1 MSLNKFSYQRH
12 KCEVVSAGRCG
23 QDRPMTAAQTFA
35 AYAASLCHAPL
46 PPEVVHHAKRAIVD
60 WYAALLPGAV
70 EAPPTLLE
78 KALHEDLDRG
88 RARLALGRAAT
99 VRAAALINGTAAHT
113 VEVDD
118 IYREAIFHPGAPT
131 IAAALA
137 LAQAR
142 GATGLQLIRGVVAG
156 YEVSTRIGAA
166 MGRDHYRHW
175 HNTGTVG
182 TFGAASAAA
191 TLLGLD
197 ATRHAHALCTGA
209 TFAAGLQQAFRMDSM
224 SKPLH
229 AGHAAEAGVLAALA
243 AEQGVTGSL
252 DVLDGEAGLGR
263 AMSGDVDW
271 AQAVATLGRDFHI
284 TRMTFKNHACCGH
297 TFAPIDGALELRT
310 RMGDVRWQTLQ
321 RVEVATY
328 GPALAVAGNFHPRT
342 AAEARFSIPFVV
354 ATALIHGSVRLSAF
368 SDERLSDPDVRAL
381 MARIHLSVDPEIDG
395 RFPGQRAARLRFTT
409 EDGRTGSYLQP
420 TRKGDPEQPLTDD
433 ELSGKFLELAV
444 PVVGSERAERL
455 LRRLWTLETREQLL
469 DL

>member
-1 MSLNKFSYQRH
+1 MTATQRFAAFASSLNQ
-12 KCEVVSAGRCG
+12 
-23 QDRPMTAAQTFA
+23 
-35 AYAASLCHAPL
+35 APL
-46 PPEVVHHAKRAIVD
+46 TPEVIHHAKRAIVD
-60 WYAALLPGAV
+60 WYAALLPGAI

-78 KALHEDLDRG
+78 QALAEDLDRG
-88 RARLALGRAAT
+88 GARLALGRAAT
-99 VRAAALINGTAAHT
+99 VRTAALINGTAAHT

-118 IYREAIFHPGAPT
+118 IYREAIYHPGAPT

-142 GATGLQLIRGVVAG
+142 QATGLQLIRAVVAG

-166 MGRDHYRHW
+166 LGRTHYRYW

-197 ATRHAHALCTGA
+197 AERHAHALCTGT

-243 AEQGVTGSL
+243 AERGVTGSL
-252 DVLDGEAGLGR
+252 DVLDGDAGMGR
-263 AMSGDVDW
+263 AMGDGPDW
-271 AQAVATLGRDFHI
+271 NLATATLGQDFHI

-297 TFAPIDGALELRT
+297 TFAPIDGALALQA
-310 RMGDVRWQTLQ
+310 RMGVRWQALDAI
-321 RVEVATY
+321 EVATY
-328 GPALAVAGNFHPRT
+328 GPALEVAGNFTPRT

-368 SDERLSDPDVRAL
+368 TPERLADADICAL
-381 MARIHLSVDPEIDG
+381 MARIRLSVDPALDAG
-395 RFPGQRAARLRFTT
+395 FPGQRAARLHFTT
-409 EDGRTGSYLQP
+409 TDGQQGEYLQP
-420 TRKGDPEQPLTDD
+420 TRKGDPEQPLTDA
-433 ELSGKFLELAV
+433 ELSDKFMELAT
-444 PVVGSERAERL
+444 PVVGDARARSL
-455 LRRLWTLETREQLL
+455 LGDLWALDTHTQLR

>member
-1 MSLNKFSYQRH
+1 
-12 KCEVVSAGRCG
+12 
-23 QDRPMTAAQTFA
+23 MTAAQRFA
-35 AYAASLCHAPL
+35 AFASSLNQAPL
-46 PPEVVHHAKRAIVD
+46 TPEVIHHAKRAIVD
-60 WYAALLPGAV
+60 WYAALLPGAI
-70 EAPPTLLE
+70 EPPPTLLE
-78 KALHEDLDRG
+78 QALAEDLDRG
-88 RARLALGRAAT
+88 GARLALGRAAT
-99 VRAAALINGTAAHT
+99 VRTAALINGTAAHT

-118 IYREAIFHPGAPT
+118 IFREAIYHPGAPT

-142 GATGLQLIRGVVAG
+142 QATGLQLIRAVVAG

-166 MGRDHYRHW
+166 LGRTHYRYW

-197 ATRHAHALCTGA
+197 AERHAHALCTGA

-243 AEQGVTGSL
+243 AERGVTGSL
-252 DVLDGEAGLGR
+252 DVLDGDDGMGR
-263 AMSGDVDW
+263 AMGDAPDW
-271 AQAVATLGRDFHI
+271 NLATATLGQEFHI

-297 TFAPIDGALELRT
+297 TFAPIDGALEVQA
-310 RMGDVRWQTLQ
+310 RMGVRWQELDT
-321 RVEVATY
+321 VEVATY
-328 GPALAVAGNFHPRT
+328 GPALAVAGNFTPRT

-368 SDERLSDPDVRAL
+368 TPERLADADIRAL
-381 MARIHLSVDPEIDG
+381 MARIRLSVDPALDA
-395 RFPGQRAARLRFTT
+395 RFPGQRAARLRLTT
-409 EDGRTGSYLQP
+409 TDGRQAEYLQP
-420 TRKGDPEQPLTDD
+420 TRKGDPEQPLADA
-433 ELSGKFLELAV
+433 ELSDKFMELAA
-444 PVVGSERAERL
+444 PVVGDGRARNL
-455 LRRLWTLETREQLL
+455 LSSLWALDTRAHLL

>member
-1 MSLNKFSYQRH
+1 
-12 KCEVVSAGRCG
+12 
-23 QDRPMTAAQTFA
+23 MTAAQRFA
-35 AYAASLCHAPL
+35 EFASSLNQSPL
-46 PPEVVHHAKRAIVD
+46 APEVIHHAKRAIVD
-60 WYAALLPGAV
+60 WYAALLPGAI
-70 EAPPTLLE
+70 EPPATLLE
-78 KALHEDLDRG
+78 QALAEDLDRG
-88 RARLALGRAAT
+88 DARLALGRAAT
-99 VRAAALINGTAAHT
+99 VRTAALINGTAAHT

-118 IYREAIFHPGAPT
+118 IYREAIYHPGAPT

-142 GATGLQLIRGVVAG
+142 QATGLQLIRAVVAG

-166 MGRDHYRHW
+166 LGRTHYRYW

-197 ATRHAHALCTGA
+197 AERHAHALCTGA

-243 AEQGVTGSL
+243 AERGVTGSL
-252 DVLDGEAGLGR
+252 DVLDGDAGMGR
-263 AMSGDVDW
+263 AMGDGPDW
-271 AQAVATLGRDFHI
+271 KLATATLGQDFHI

-297 TFAPIDGALELRT
+297 TFAPIDGALALQT
-310 RMGDVRWQTLQ
+310 RMGVRWQELDAI
-321 RVEVATY
+321 EVATY
-328 GPALAVAGNFHPRT
+328 GPALAVAGNFNPRT

-368 SDERLSDPDVRAL
+368 TPERLANADIRAL
-381 MARIHLSVDPEIDG
+381 MTRIRLSVDPALDA
-395 RFPGQRAARLRFTT
+395 RFPGQRAARLRLIAT
-409 EDGRTGSYLQP
+409 DGRQGEYLQP
-420 TRKGDPEQPLTDD
+420 TRKGDPEQPLTDE
-433 ELSGKFLELAV
+433 ELSGKFMELAV
-444 PVVGSERAERL
+444 PVVGDVRARSL
-455 LRRLWTLETREQLL
+455 LDGLWALDARVNLL

>member
-1 MSLNKFSYQRH
+1 MPT
-12 KCEVVSAGRCG
+12 
-23 QDRPMTAAQTFA
+23 QDTTAAQRFA
-35 AYAASLCHAPL
+35 AFAASLHGAPL
-46 PPEVVHHAKRAIVD
+46 APEVIHHAKRAIVD

-70 EAPPTLLE
+70 EPPPTLLE
-78 KALHEDLDRG
+78 RALADDLDRG
-88 RARLALGRAAT
+88 GARLALGRAAT
-99 VRAAALINGTAAHT
+99 VRTAALINGTAAHT

-118 IYREAIFHPGAPT
+118 IYREAIYHPGAPT

-142 GATGLQLIRGVVAG
+142 QATGMEMIRAVVAG

-166 MGRDHYRHW
+166 LGRAHYRHW

-182 TFGAASAAA
+182 TFGAVSAAA

-197 ATRHAHALCTGA
+197 AGRHAHALCTGA

-263 AMSGDVDW
+263 AMGDGPDW
-271 AQAVATLGRDFHI
+271 HAATATLGRDFHI

-297 TFAPIDGALELRT
+297 TFAPIDGALELQR
-310 RMGDVRWQTLQ
+310 RMGSPRWQDVH
-321 RVEVATY
+321 RVEIATY
-328 GPALAVAGNFHPRT
+328 GPALAVAGNPDPRT

-368 SDERLSDPDVRAL
+368 TPERLADADIRAL
-381 MARIHLSVDPEIDG
+381 MARIRLSVDPELDG
-395 RFPGQRAARLRFTT
+395 RFPGQRAARVRITT
-409 EDGRTGSYLQP
+409 AGGREGDYLQP
-420 TRKGDPEQPLTDD
+420 TRKGDPEQPLTDA
-433 ELSGKFLELAV
+433 ELSDKFMELAA
-444 PVVGSERAERL
+444 PVAGEARARGL
-455 LRRLWTLETREQLL
+455 LARLWALEACARMG
-469 DL
+469 DLSI

>member
-1 MSLNKFSYQRH
+1 MPT
-12 KCEVVSAGRCG
+12 
-23 QDRPMTAAQTFA
+23 QDTTAAQRFA
-35 AYAASLCHAPL
+35 AFAASLNDAPL
-46 PPEVVHHAKRAIVD
+46 TPEVIHHAKRAIVD

-70 EAPPTLLE
+70 ESPPTLLE
-78 KALHEDLDRG
+78 RALADDLDRG
-88 RARLALGRAAT
+88 GARLALGRAAT

-118 IYREAIFHPGAPT
+118 IYREAIYHPGAPT

-142 GATGLQLIRGVVAG
+142 RATGLQMIRAVVAG

-166 MGRDHYRHW
+166 LGRAHYRHW

-182 TFGAASAAA
+182 TFGAVSAAA

-197 ATRHAHALCTGA
+197 AGRHAHALCTGA

-263 AMSGDVDW
+263 AMSDGPDW
-271 AQAVATLGRDFHI
+271 QQATATLGQDFHI

-297 TFAPIDGALELRT
+297 TFAPIDGALELQA
-310 RMGDVRWQTLQ
+310 RMGVRWQNLQ
-321 RVEVATY
+321 SVEVATY
-328 GPALAVAGNFHPRT
+328 GPALAVAGNPDPRT

-368 SDERLSDPDVRAL
+368 TPERLADADIRAL
-381 MARIHLSVDPEIDG
+381 MARIRLAVDPELDA
-395 RFPGQRAARLRFTT
+395 RFPGQRAARVGFATA
-409 EDGRTGSYLQP
+409 DGRQGKYLQP
-420 TRKGDPEQPLTDD
+420 TRKGDPEQPLSDA
-433 ELSGKFLELAV
+433 ELSDKFMELAA
-444 PVVGSERAERL
+444 PVVGKARARAL
-455 LRRLWTLETREQLL
+455 LGHLWALDAREHLL

>member
-1 MSLNKFSYQRH
+1 MPT
-12 KCEVVSAGRCG
+12 
-23 QDRPMTAAQTFA
+23 QDTTAAQRFA
-35 AYAASLCHAPL
+35 AFAASLHGAPL
-46 PPEVVHHAKRAIVD
+46 APEVIHHAKRAIVD

-70 EAPPTLLE
+70 EPPPTLLE
-78 KALHEDLDRG
+78 RALADDLDRG
-88 RARLALGRAAT
+88 GARLALGRAAT
-99 VRAAALINGTAAHT
+99 VRTAALINGTAAHT

-118 IYREAIFHPGAPT
+118 IYREAIYHPGAPT

-142 GATGLQLIRGVVAG
+142 QATGMEMIRAVVAG

-166 MGRDHYRHW
+166 LGRAHYRHW

-182 TFGAASAAA
+182 TFGAVSAAA

-197 ATRHAHALCTGA
+197 AGRHAHALCTGA

-252 DVLDGEAGLGR
+252 DVLDGDAGLGR
-263 AMSGDVDW
+263 AMGDGPDW
-271 AQAVATLGRDFHI
+271 HAATATLGHGFHI

-297 TFAPIDGALELRT
+297 TFAPIDGALELQR
-310 RMGDVRWQTLQ
+310 RMGSPRWQDVQ
-321 RVEVATY
+321 SVEIATY
-328 GPALAVAGNFHPRT
+328 GPALAVAGNPDPRT

-368 SDERLSDPDVRAL
+368 TPERLADADIRAL
-381 MARIHLSVDPEIDG
+381 MARIRLAVDPELDG
-395 RFPGQRAARLRFTT
+395 RFPGQRAARVRITT
-409 EDGRTGSYLQP
+409 ADGREGDYLQP
-420 TRKGDPEQPLTDD
+420 TRKGDPEQPLTDA
-433 ELSGKFLELAV
+433 ELSDKFMELAA
-444 PVVGSERAERL
+444 PVAGEARAGAL
-455 LRRLWTLETREQLL
+455 LARLWALEECARMG
-469 DL
+469 DLSI